1 MNSFLSRFS
10 QKFSQ
15 ISATISAAH
24 QKRMYFD
31 YASITP
37 MDKRVIKHISKISK
51 EYPANPNSL
60 YKEGVLAFKELER
73 SREKVAKHL
82 DVHADEIVFTSGGTE
97 SNNLAIQGVL
107 KVYKMG
113 WAKEVDAGRGTDG
126 AKNSVHNGSNT
137 NSQKPHII
145 SSEIEHPAVRELL
158 LQYQEAGECDVTFIS
173 VGVDGIVDLK
183 EFKKALRPETILVS
197 IMYVNNEIGTIQ
209 PIAEISK
216 IVRHYKKTKL
226 EKVFEENRK
235 PMTYSSIYPLVHT
248 DACQAVLFCPM
259 RAINLGVDMITLD
272 SAKFYGPRGVGALY
286 IKRSVTQA
294 KAITPIQIGGSQE
307 FELRAGTQNV
317 AGISGF
323 AYALDLAVAEKE
335 NESMRLGVL
344 RDFVV
349 EELKKLTANINTEV
363 FEKINEKE
371 TLQKIPKII
380 FNGTYGKDEYGN
392 ALRVPNNI
400 NICILGVDAEYAVLR
415 LDVRG
420 VCVSSVTSCRSKN
433 EDSTSYV
440 VEALHKNVNGET
452 DATFDCGKSSLRI
465 TLGRFTTESEVKK
478 LVKVLIGVLGK

>member
-1 MNSFLSRFS
+1 MNIFNFLSSFPKLGRLSGSS
-10 QKFSQ
+10 QKR
-15 ISATISAAH
+15 I
-24 QKRMYFD
+24 YLD

-37 MDKRVIKHISKISK
+37 IDDRVIEHVSKISK
-51 EYPANPNSL
+51 KYPANPNSL
-60 YKEGVLAFKELER
+60 YKEGVDAFKELER

-107 KVYKMG
+107 KAYKMSQT
-113 WAKEVDAGRGTDG
+113 K
-126 AKNSVHNGSNT
+126 KNSTEGAEVSY
-137 NSQKPHII
+137 QKPHII

-158 LQYQEAGECDVTFIS
+158 IQCQEAGECDVTFVP
-173 VGVDGIVDLK
+173 VGVDGIIDLK
-183 EFKKALRPETILVS
+183 EFKKALRPETILVT

-216 IVRHYKKTKL
+216 IVRHYKKAKL
-226 EKVFEENRK
+226 ELVVEENKK

-248 DACQAVLFCPM
+248 DACQALLFCPM
-259 RAINLGVDMITLD
+259 RIINLGVDLLTLD

-286 IKRSVTQA
+286 IKRSVQQS
-294 KAITPIQIGGSQE
+294 KAIVPIQIGGSQE
-307 FELRAGTQNV
+307 FELRAGTQHV

-323 AYALDLAVAEKE
+323 AYAMDLTISEREKE
-335 NESMRLGVL
+335 SARLSAL

-349 EELKKLTANINTEV
+349 DELNKAFLA
-363 FEKINEKE
+363 
-371 TLQKIPKII
+371 QKISSII

-400 NICILGVDAEYAVLR
+400 NICIPGMDAEYAVLR

-440 VEALHKNVNGET
+440 VEALGKNVDGET
-452 DATFDCGKSSLRI
+452 EATFDCGKSSLRI
-465 TLGRFTTESEVKK
+465 TLGRFTTEREVKK
-478 LVKVLIGVLGK
+478 LVKVLIEVFGK

>member
-1 MNSFLSRFS
+1 MLNFLS
-10 QKFSQ
+10 KFYKNNNQ
-15 ISATISAAH
+15 RVDGVLGLT
-24 QKRMYFD
+24 KDRMYFD

-37 MDKRVIKHISKISK
+37 VDERVIKHISKISK

-60 YKEGVLAFKELER
+60 YKEGVLAFKELEK

-82 DVHADEIVFTSGGTE
+82 DVHADEIIFTSGGTE

-107 KVYKMG
+107 KAYK
-113 WAKEVDAGRGTDG
+113 
-126 AKNSVHNGSNT
+126 KNYSTNGVET
-137 NSQKPHII
+137 NGVGQTANVSSGPTNPNFPKPHII

-158 LQYQEAGECDVTFIS
+158 LQYQEAGECDVTFIP

-183 EFKKALRPETILVS
+183 ELKKALRPETILVT

-209 PIAEISK
+209 PISEISK
-216 IVRHYKKTKL
+216 IVRHYKKAKL
-226 EKVFEENRK
+226 EKVIEENKK

-286 IKRSVTQA
+286 IKRSVMQS
-294 KAITPIQIGGSQE
+294 KAILPVQIGGSQE

-323 AYALDLAVAEKE
+323 AYALDLATAEKE
-335 NESMRLGVL
+335 KESVRLASL

-349 EELKKLTANINTEV
+349 EELKKVSDN
-363 FEKINEKE
+363 KKE
-371 TLQKIPKII
+371 ASEITPKII
-380 FNGTYGKDEYGN
+380 FNGTYGKDSYGN
-392 ALRVPNNI
+392 DLRVPNNI
-400 NICILGVDAEYAVLR
+400 NICILGIDAEYAVLR

-440 VEALHKNVNGET
+440 VEALYKNVNGET
-452 DATFDCGKSSLRI
+452 EATFDCGKSSLRI
-465 TLGRFTTESEVKK
+465 TLGRFTTEREVRK
-478 LVKVLIGVLGK
+478 LVKVLIEVLGK

>member
-1 MNSFLSRFS
+1 MNRYKFTMFNFLS
-10 QKFSQ
+10 KFS
-15 ISATISAAH
+15 
-24 QKRMYFD
+24 KKDRMYFD

-37 MDKRVIKHISKISK
+37 MDNRVIKHVSKISK
-51 EYPANPNSL
+51 KYPANPNSL
-60 YKEGVLAFKELER
+60 YTEGVEAFKELER

-107 KVYKMG
+107 KAYKKNC
-113 WAKEVDAGRGTDG
+113 ALNG
-126 AKNSVHNGSNT
+126 AVTTSVSGNVSGSNSSSQAK
-137 NSQKPHII
+137 SQKPHII

-158 LQYQEAGECDVTFIS
+158 LQYQEAGECDVTFIP

-183 EFKKALRPETILVS
+183 EFRKSLRPETILVT

-216 IVRHYKKTKL
+216 IVRHYKKAKL
-226 EKVFEENRK
+226 ELVVEENKK

-259 RAINLGVDMITLD
+259 RIINLGVDLLTLD

-286 IKRSVTQA
+286 IKRSVQQSKTIA
-294 KAITPIQIGGSQE
+294 PIQVGGSQE
-307 FELRAGTQNV
+307 LEFRAGTQNV

-323 AYALDLAVAEKE
+323 AYAMDLVIAEKE
-335 NESMRLGVL
+335 KESARLGAL

-349 EELKKLTANINTEV
+349 EELNNAVTVGKVSE
-363 FEKINEKE
+363 
-371 TLQKIPKII
+371 II

-400 NICILGVDAEYAVLR
+400 NICVPGMDAEYAVLR

-420 VCVSSVTSCRSKN
+420 ICVSSVTSCRSKN

-440 VEALHKNVNGET
+440 VEALNNGNNNVDDGNGA
-452 DATFDCGKSSLRI
+452 DIGQGCGKSSLRI
-465 TLGRFTTESEVKK
+465 TLGRFTTGREVKK
-478 LVKVLIGVLGK
+478 LVKVLLRVLRK

>member
-1 MNSFLSRFS
+1 
-10 QKFSQ
+10 
-15 ISATISAAH
+15 
-24 QKRMYFD
+24 MYFD

-37 MDKRVIKHISKISK
+37 MDERVIKHISKISK

-60 YKEGVLAFKELER
+60 YKEGVLAFKELEK

-107 KVYKMG
+107 KAYKMG
-113 WAKEVDAGRGTDG
+113 RVEKVGADANGGG
-126 AKNSVHNGSNT
+126 ANP
-137 NSQKPHII
+137 QKPHII

-158 LQYQEAGECDVTFIS
+158 LQYQEAGECDVTFVP

-183 EFKKALRPETILVS
+183 EFKKALRPETILVT

-209 PIAEISK
+209 PISEISK
-216 IVRHYKKTKL
+216 IVRHYKKAKL
-226 EKVFEENRK
+226 EKVIEENKK
-235 PMTYSSIYPLVHT
+235 PMTFSSIYPLVHT

-259 RAINLGVDMITLD
+259 RAINLGVDLITLD

-286 IKRSVTQA
+286 IKRSVTQS
-294 KAITPIQIGGSQE
+294 KAIVSIQIGGSQE

-335 NESMRLGVL
+335 KESTRLGTL

-349 EELKKLTANINTEV
+349 EELKKVTENRKGESASKNEASETA
-363 FEKINEKE
+363 
-371 TLQKIPKII
+371 PKII
-380 FNGTYGKDEYGN
+380 FNGTYGKDSYGN
-392 ALRVPNNI
+392 DLRVPNNI
-400 NICILGVDAEYAVLR
+400 NICILGIDAEYAVLR

-440 VEALHKNVNGET
+440 VEALYKNVNGET
-452 DATFDCGKSSLRI
+452 EATFDCGKSSLRI
-465 TLGRFTTESEVKK
+465 TLGRFTTEREVKK
-478 LVKVLIGVLGK
+478 LVKVLIEVMGK

>member
-1 MNSFLSRFS
+1 MNIFNFLSNFS
-10 QKFSQ
+10 KLGWLSGFR
-15 ISATISAAH
+15 
-24 QKRMYFD
+24 QKRIYLD

-37 MDKRVIKHISKISK
+37 IDDRVIKHVSKISK
-51 EYPANPNSL
+51 KYPANPNSI

-107 KVYKMG
+107 KAYKLS
-113 WAKEVDAGRGTDG
+113 WAKDSAEG
-126 AKNSVHNGSNT
+126 AKDSVHDVT
-137 NSQKPHII
+137 NANPQKPHII

-158 LQYQEAGECDVTFIS
+158 LQYQEAGECDVTFIP

-183 EFKKALRPETILVS
+183 EFKKALRPETILVT

-216 IVRHYKKTKL
+216 IVRHYKKVKL
-226 EKVFEENRK
+226 EKVVEENKK

-248 DACQAVLFCPM
+248 DACQALLFCPM
-259 RAINLGVDMITLD
+259 RIINLGVDLLTLD

-286 IKRSVTQA
+286 IKRSVQQSKT
-294 KAITPIQIGGSQE
+294 IVPIQIGGSQE

-335 NESMRLGVL
+335 NESVRLGAL

-349 EELKKLTANINTEV
+349 DELNKAVLT
-363 FEKINEKE
+363 EKISN
-371 TLQKIPKII
+371 II

-400 NICILGVDAEYAVLR
+400 NICVPGMDAEYAVLR

-440 VEALHKNVNGET
+440 VEALNKNVNGET
-452 DATFDCGKSSLRI
+452 EATFDCGKSSLRI
-465 TLGRFTTESEVKK
+465 TLGRFTTEREVKSVINK
-478 LVKVLIGVLGK
+478 IIDIINN

>member
-1 MNSFLSRFS
+1 MNIFNFLSNFS
-10 QKFSQ
+10 KLGWLSGFR
-15 ISATISAAH
+15 
-24 QKRMYFD
+24 QKRIYLD

-37 MDKRVIKHISKISK
+37 IDDRVIKHVSKISK
-51 EYPANPNSL
+51 KYPANPNSL

-107 KVYKMG
+107 KAYKISR
-113 WAKEVDAGRGTDG
+113 AKDSAEG
-126 AKNSVHNGSNT
+126 AKDSVHDVT
-137 NSQKPHII
+137 NANPQKPHII

-158 LQYQEAGECDVTFIS
+158 LQYQETGECDVTFIP

-183 EFKKALRPETILVS
+183 DFKKALRPETILVT

-226 EKVFEENRK
+226 ELVVEENKK

-248 DACQAVLFCPM
+248 DACQALLFCPM

-286 IKRSVTQA
+286 IKRSVQQSKT
-294 KAITPIQIGGSQE
+294 IVPIQIGGSQE

-323 AYALDLAVAEKE
+323 AYALDLAFAEKE
-335 NESMRLGVL
+335 KESVRLGVL

-349 EELKKLTANINTEV
+349 DGLKNASANKKTDIKTNSG
-363 FEKINEKE
+363 KISN
-371 TLQKIPKII
+371 II

-400 NICILGVDAEYAVLR
+400 NICVPDMDAEYAVLR

-440 VEALHKNVNGET
+440 VEVLGKGNNNVNSADKGQV
-452 DATFDCGKSSLRI
+452 FLQDCGKSSLRI
-465 TLGRFTTESEVKK
+465 TLGRFTTEREVKYLLKILIK
-478 LVKVLIGVLGK
+478 LLGK

>member
-1 MNSFLSRFS
+1 MNRYKFAMFNFLSKLS
-10 QKFSQ
+10 K
-15 ISATISAAH
+15 
-24 QKRMYFD
+24 KDRMYFD

-37 MDKRVIKHISKISK
+37 IDNRVIKHVSKISK
-51 EYPANPNSL
+51 KYPANPNSL
-60 YKEGVLAFKELER
+60 YTEGVEAFKELER

-107 KVYKMG
+107 KAYKMT
-113 WAKEVDAGRGTDG
+113 K
-126 AKNSVHNGSNT
+126 
-137 NSQKPHII
+137 SQKPHII

-158 LQYQEAGECDVTFIS
+158 LQYQEAGECDVTFIP

-183 EFKKALRPETILVS
+183 EFKKALRPETILVT

-216 IVRHYKKTKL
+216 IVRHYKKAKL
-226 EKVFEENRK
+226 ELVVEENKK

-259 RAINLGVDMITLD
+259 RIINLGVDLLTLD

-286 IKRSVTQA
+286 IKRSVQQSKTIA
-294 KAITPIQIGGSQE
+294 PIQIGGSQE

-323 AYALDLAVAEKE
+323 AYAMDLAIAEKE
-335 NESMRLGVL
+335 KESARLGAL

-349 EELKKLTANINTEV
+349 EELNNAVTVGKVSE
-363 FEKINEKE
+363 
-371 TLQKIPKII
+371 II

-400 NICILGVDAEYAVLR
+400 NICVPGMDAEYAVLR

-420 VCVSSVTSCRSKN
+420 ICVSSVTSCRSKN

-440 VEALHKNVNGET
+440 VEALNNGNNNVDDGNGA
-452 DATFDCGKSSLRI
+452 DIGQGCGKSSLRI
-465 TLGRFTTESEVKK
+465 TLGRFTTGREVKK
-478 LVKVLIGVLGK
+478 LVKVLLRVLRK

>member
-15 ISATISAAH
+15 ISGIG
-24 QKRMYFD
+24 QNRMYFD

-37 MDKRVIKHISKISK
+37 MDERVIKHISKISK

-60 YKEGVLAFKELER
+60 YKEGVLAFKELEK

-107 KVYKMG
+107 KAYKLNK
-113 WAKEVDAGRGTDG
+113 AHLT
-126 AKNSVHNGSNT
+126 
-137 NSQKPHII
+137 QKPHII

-158 LQYQEAGECDVTFIS
+158 LQYQEAGECDVTFIP

-183 EFKKALRPETILVS
+183 EFKKALRPETILVT

-209 PIAEISK
+209 PISEISK
-216 IVRHYKKTKL
+216 IVRHYKKAKL
-226 EKVFEENRK
+226 EKVIEENKK

-286 IKRSVTQA
+286 IKRSVTQS
-294 KAITPIQIGGSQE
+294 KAIVPIQIGGSQE

-335 NESMRLGVL
+335 KESTRLGTL

-349 EELKKLTANINTEV
+349 EELKKVTENR
-363 FEKINEKE
+363 NEASE
-371 TLQKIPKII
+371 TVPKII
-380 FNGTYGKDEYGN
+380 FNGTYGKDSYGN
-392 ALRVPNNI
+392 DLRVPNNI
-400 NICILGVDAEYAVLR
+400 NICILGIDAEYAVLR

-440 VEALHKNVNGET
+440 VEALYKNVNGET
-452 DATFDCGKSSLRI
+452 EATFDCGKSSLRI
-465 TLGRFTTESEVKK
+465 TLGRFTTEGEVRK
-478 LVKVLIGVLGK
+478 LVKVLVEVLGK

>member
-1 MNSFLSRFS
+1 MLNFLS
-10 QKFSQ
+10 KFYKNNNQ
-15 ISATISAAH
+15 RVDVVLGLT
-24 QKRMYFD
+24 KDRMYFD

-37 MDKRVIKHISKISK
+37 VDERVIKHISKISK

-60 YKEGVLAFKELER
+60 YKEGFLAFKELEK
-73 SREKVAKHL
+73 SRETVAKHL
-82 DVHADEIVFTSGGTE
+82 DVHADEIIFTSGGTE

-107 KVYKMG
+107 KAYK
-113 WAKEVDAGRGTDG
+113 
-126 AKNSVHNGSNT
+126 SNP
-137 NSQKPHII
+137 NFPKPHII

-158 LQYQEAGECDVTFIS
+158 LQYQEAGECDVTFIP

-183 EFKKALRPETILVS
+183 EFKKALRPETILVT

-209 PIAEISK
+209 PISEISK
-216 IVRHYKKTKL
+216 IVRHYKKAKL
-226 EKVFEENRK
+226 EKVIEENKK

-286 IKRSVTQA
+286 IKRSVTQS
-294 KAITPIQIGGSQE
+294 KAILPVQIGGSQE

-323 AYALDLAVAEKE
+323 AYALDLATAEKE
-335 NESMRLGVL
+335 KESMRLALL

-349 EELKKLTANINTEV
+349 EELKKVSDN
-363 FEKINEKE
+363 KKE
-371 TLQKIPKII
+371 ASEITPKII
-380 FNGTYGKDEYGN
+380 FNGTYGKDSYGN
-392 ALRVPNNI
+392 DLRVPNNI
-400 NICILGVDAEYAVLR
+400 NICILGIDAEYAVLR

-440 VEALHKNVNGET
+440 VEALYKNVNGET
-452 DATFDCGKSSLRI
+452 EATFDCGKSSLRI
-465 TLGRFTTESEVKK
+465 TLGRFTTESEVRK
-478 LVKVLIGVLGK
+478 LVKVLIEVLGK

>member
-1 MNSFLSRFS
+1 MLNFLSSFSKLGQLGRFN
-10 QKFSQ
+10 
-15 ISATISAAH
+15 

-37 MDKRVIKHISKISK
+37 VDERVIKHISKISK

-60 YKEGVLAFKELER
+60 YKEGVLAFKELEK

-107 KVYKMG
+107 KAYKVNQNRNLSTQNG
-113 WAKEVDAGRGTDG
+113 VADTT
-126 AKNSVHNGSNT
+126 NGSNT
-137 NSQKPHII
+137 NPQKPHII

-158 LQYQEAGECDVTFIS
+158 LRYQEAGECDITFIP

-183 EFKKALRPETILVS
+183 EFKKALRSETILVT

-209 PIAEISK
+209 PISEISK
-216 IVRHYKKTKL
+216 IVRHYKKAKL
-226 EKVFEENRK
+226 EQVIEENKK

-259 RAINLGVDMITLD
+259 RAINLGVDMITID

-286 IKRSVTQA
+286 IKRSVTQS
-294 KAITPIQIGGSQE
+294 KAIVSIQIGGSQE

-335 NESMRLGVL
+335 KESVRLGAL
-344 RDFVV
+344 RDFVID
-349 EELKKLTANINTEV
+349 ELKKTNA
-363 FEKINEKE
+363 
-371 TLQKIPKII
+371 KII
-380 FNGTYGKDEYGN
+380 FNGTYGKDSYGN
-392 ALRVPNNI
+392 DLRVPNNI
-400 NICILGVDAEYAVLR
+400 NICILGIDAEYAVLR

-452 DATFDCGKSSLRI
+452 EATFDCGKSSLRI
-465 TLGRFTTESEVKK
+465 TLGRFTTEREVKQ
-478 LVKVLIGVLGK
+478 LVKVLTEVLGK

>member
-10 QKFSQ
+10 Q
-15 ISATISAAH
+15 ISGIS

-37 MDKRVIKHISKISK
+37 VDERVIKHISKISK
-51 EYPANPNSL
+51 EYPSNPNSL
-60 YKEGVLAFKELER
+60 YKEGVLAFKELEK

-107 KVYKMG
+107 KAYKMG
-113 WAKEVDAGRGTDG
+113 RVEKVGADANGGG
-126 AKNSVHNGSNT
+126 ANP
-137 NSQKPHII
+137 QKPHII

-158 LQYQEAGECDVTFIS
+158 LQYQEAGECDVTFIP

-183 EFKKALRPETILVS
+183 EFKKALRPETILVT

-209 PIAEISK
+209 PISEISK
-216 IVRHYKKTKL
+216 IVRHYKKAKL
-226 EKVFEENRK
+226 EKVIEENKK

-272 SAKFYGPRGVGALY
+272 GAKFYGPRGVGALY
-286 IKRSVTQA
+286 IKRSVTQS
-294 KAITPIQIGGSQE
+294 KAIVPIQIGGSQE

-323 AYALDLAVAEKE
+323 AYALDLAVTEKE
-335 NESMRLGVL
+335 KESTRLGTL

-349 EELKKLTANINTEV
+349 EELKKTNA
-363 FEKINEKE
+363 KIV
-371 TLQKIPKII
+371 
-380 FNGTYGKDEYGN
+380 FNGTYGKDSYGN
-392 ALRVPNNI
+392 DLRVPNNI
-400 NICILGVDAEYAVLR
+400 NICILGIDAEYAVLR

-420 VCVSSVTSCRSKN
+420 VSASSVTSCRSKN

-452 DATFDCGKSSLRI
+452 EATFDCGKSSLRI
-465 TLGRFTTESEVKK
+465 TLGRLTTEREVKK
-478 LVKVLIGVLGK
+478 LVKVLIGVLDRNS

>member
-1 MNSFLSRFS
+1 
-10 QKFSQ
+10 
-15 ISATISAAH
+15 
-24 QKRMYFD
+24 MYFD

-37 MDKRVIKHISKISK
+37 IDNRVIKHVSKISK
-51 EYPANPNSL
+51 KYPANPNSL
-60 YKEGVLAFKELER
+60 YTEGVEAFKELER

-107 KVYKMG
+107 KAYKMT
-113 WAKEVDAGRGTDG
+113 K
-126 AKNSVHNGSNT
+126 
-137 NSQKPHII
+137 SQKPHII

-158 LQYQEAGECDVTFIS
+158 LQYQEAGECDVTFIP

-183 EFKKALRPETILVS
+183 EFKKALRPETILVT

-216 IVRHYKKTKL
+216 IVRHYKKAKL
-226 EKVFEENRK
+226 ELVVEENKK

-259 RAINLGVDMITLD
+259 RIINLGVDLLTLD

-286 IKRSVTQA
+286 IKRSVQQSKTIA
-294 KAITPIQIGGSQE
+294 PIQIGGSQE

-323 AYALDLAVAEKE
+323 AYAMDLAIAEKE
-335 NESMRLGVL
+335 KESARLGAL

-349 EELKKLTANINTEV
+349 EELNNAVTVGKVSE
-363 FEKINEKE
+363 
-371 TLQKIPKII
+371 II

-400 NICILGVDAEYAVLR
+400 NICVPGMDAEYAVLR

-420 VCVSSVTSCRSKN
+420 ICVSSVTSCRSKN

-440 VEALHKNVNGET
+440 VEALNNGNNNVDDGNGA
-452 DATFDCGKSSLRI
+452 DIGQGCGKSSLRI
-465 TLGRFTTESEVKK
+465 TLGRFTTGREVKK
-478 LVKVLIGVLGK
+478 LVKVLLRVLRK

>member
-1 MNSFLSRFS
+1 MNSFLSRFN

-15 ISATISAAH
+15 ISGIH

-37 MDKRVIKHISKISK
+37 VDERVIKYISKISK

-60 YKEGVLAFKELER
+60 YKEGVLAFKELEK

-107 KVYKMG
+107 KAYKLT
-113 WAKEVDAGRGTDG
+113 KVDST
-126 AKNSVHNGSNT
+126 
-137 NSQKPHII
+137 QKPHII

-158 LQYQEAGECDVTFIS
+158 LQYQEAGECDVTFIP

-209 PIAEISK
+209 PISEISK
-216 IVRHYKKTKL
+216 IVRHYKKAKL
-226 EKVFEENRK
+226 EKVIEENKK

-286 IKRSVTQA
+286 VKRSVTQS
-294 KAITPIQIGGSQE
+294 KAIVPIQIGGSQE

-335 NESMRLGVL
+335 KESTRLGTL

-349 EELKKLTANINTEV
+349 EELKKTNA
-363 FEKINEKE
+363 KIV
-371 TLQKIPKII
+371 
-380 FNGTYGKDEYGN
+380 FNGTYGKDSYGN
-392 ALRVPNNI
+392 DLRVPNNI
-400 NICILGVDAEYAVLR
+400 NICILGIDAEYAVLR

-420 VCVSSVTSCRSKN
+420 VSASSVTSCRSKN

-452 DATFDCGKSSLRI
+452 EATFDCGKSSLRI
-465 TLGRFTTESEVKK
+465 TLGRLTTEREVKK
-478 LVKVLIGVLGK
+478 LVKVLIGVLDRNS

>member
-37 MDKRVIKHISKISK
+37 MDERVIKHISKISK

-82 DVHADEIVFTSGGTE
+82 DVHADEIIFTSGGTE

-107 KVYKMG
+107 KAYKMG
-113 WAKEVDAGRGTDG
+113 RAEGKANQNQSTQNG
-126 AKNSVHNGSNT
+126 AVNTANGSNT
-137 NSQKPHII
+137 NPQKPHII
-145 SSEIEHPAVRELL
+145 STEIEHPAVRELL
-158 LQYQEAGECDVTFIS
+158 LQYQEVGECDVTFIP

-183 EFKKALRPETILVS
+183 EFKKALRPETILVT

-226 EKVFEENRK
+226 EQVIEENKK

-286 IKRSVTQA
+286 IKRSVIQA
-294 KAITPIQIGGSQE
+294 KAIASIQIGGSQE
-307 FELRAGTQNV
+307 FELRAGTQHV

-323 AYALDLAVAEKE
+323 AYALDLAGAEKE
-335 NESMRLGVL
+335 NESARLGVL

-349 EELKKLTANINTEV
+349 EELKKTNA
-363 FEKINEKE
+363 
-371 TLQKIPKII
+371 KII

-440 VEALHKNVNGET
+440 VEALHKNVEGET

>member
-10 QKFSQ
+10 Q
-15 ISATISAAH
+15 ISGIS
-24 QKRMYFD
+24 QKRIYLD

-37 MDKRVIKHISKISK
+37 IDDRVIKHISKISK

-107 KVYKMG
+107 KAYKMSQVTKRAG
-113 WAKEVDAGRGTDG
+113 EDVSEVAGAGGTDD
-126 AKNSVHNGSNT
+126 AKVNP
-137 NSQKPHII
+137 QKPHII

-158 LQYQEAGECDVTFIS
+158 LQYQESGECEVTFIP

-183 EFKKALRPETILVS
+183 EFKKALRPETILVT

-226 EKVFEENRK
+226 EKVIEENKK

-286 IKRSVTQA
+286 IKRSITQS
-294 KAITPIQIGGSQE
+294 KAIVPIQIGGSQE

-323 AYALDLAVAEKE
+323 AYAMDLAISEKE
-335 NESMRLGVL
+335 KESARLSAL

-349 EELKKLTANINTEV
+349 EELNKAVLD
-363 FEKINEKE
+363 EKISN
-371 TLQKIPKII
+371 II
-380 FNGTYGKDEYGN
+380 FNGSYGKDEYGN
-392 ALRVPNNI
+392 ALRVPNI
-400 NICILGVDAEYAVLR
+400 IHICVPDMDAEYTVLR
-415 LDVRG
+415 LDVVPSNDAG
-420 VCVSSVTSCRSKN
+420 ATAEPESSC
-433 EDSTSYV
+433 
-440 VEALHKNVNGET
+440 
-452 DATFDCGKSSLRI
+452 
-465 TLGRFTTESEVKK
+465 
-478 LVKVLIGVLGK
+478 

>member
-10 QKFSQ
+10 Q
-15 ISATISAAH
+15 ISKIK
-24 QKRMYFD
+24 QKRIYLD

-37 MDKRVIKHISKISK
+37 IDDRVIKHISKISK

-107 KVYKMG
+107 KAYKMSQVTKRAG
-113 WAKEVDAGRGTDG
+113 EDVSEVAGAGGTDD
-126 AKNSVHNGSNT
+126 AKVNP
-137 NSQKPHII
+137 QKPHII

-158 LQYQEAGECDVTFIS
+158 LQYQESGECEVTFIP

-183 EFKKALRPETILVS
+183 EFKKALRPETILVT

-226 EKVFEENRK
+226 EKVIEENKK

-286 IKRSVTQA
+286 IKRSITQS
-294 KAITPIQIGGSQE
+294 KAIVPIQIGGSQE

-323 AYALDLAVAEKE
+323 AYAMDLAISEKE
-335 NESMRLGVL
+335 KESARLSAL

-349 EELKKLTANINTEV
+349 EELNKAVLD
-363 FEKINEKE
+363 EKISN
-371 TLQKIPKII
+371 II

-400 NICILGVDAEYAVLR
+400 NICVPDMDAEYTVLR

-440 VEALHKNVNGET
+440 VEALNKNVNGET
-452 DATFDCGKSSLRI
+452 EATFDCGKSSLRI
-465 TLGRFTTESEVKK
+465 TFGRFTTDREVKK
-478 LVKVLIGVLGK
+478 LVKVLIDVLRK

>member
-15 ISATISAAH
+15 ISGIS

-37 MDKRVIKHISKISK
+37 MDERVIKHISKISK

-60 YKEGVLAFKELER
+60 YKEGVLAFKELEK

-107 KVYKMG
+107 KAYKMG
-113 WAKEVDAGRGTDG
+113 RVEKVGADANGGG
-126 AKNSVHNGSNT
+126 ANP
-137 NSQKPHII
+137 QKPHII

-158 LQYQEAGECDVTFIS
+158 LQYQEAGECDVTFVP

-183 EFKKALRPETILVS
+183 EFKKALRPETILVT

-209 PIAEISK
+209 PISEISK
-216 IVRHYKKTKL
+216 IVRHYKKAKL
-226 EKVFEENRK
+226 EKVIEENKK
-235 PMTYSSIYPLVHT
+235 PMTFSSIYPLVHT

-259 RAINLGVDMITLD
+259 RAINLGVDLITLD

-286 IKRSVTQA
+286 IKRSVTQS
-294 KAITPIQIGGSQE
+294 KAIVSIQIGGSQE

-335 NESMRLGVL
+335 KESTRLGTL

-349 EELKKLTANINTEV
+349 EELKKVTENRKGESASKNEASETA
-363 FEKINEKE
+363 
-371 TLQKIPKII
+371 PKII
-380 FNGTYGKDEYGN
+380 FNGTYGKDSYGN
-392 ALRVPNNI
+392 DLRVPNNI
-400 NICILGVDAEYAVLR
+400 NICILGIDAEYAVLR

-440 VEALHKNVNGET
+440 VEALYKNVNGET
-452 DATFDCGKSSLRI
+452 EATFDCGKSSLRI
-465 TLGRFTTESEVKK
+465 TLGRFTTEREVKK
-478 LVKVLIGVLGK
+478 LVKVLIEVMGK

>member
-10 QKFSQ
+10 Q
-15 ISATISAAH
+15 IGATISGTH

-37 MDKRVIKHISKISK
+37 VDERVIKHISKNSK

-60 YKEGVLAFKELER
+60 YKEGVLAFKELEK

-107 KVYKMG
+107 KAYKVG
-113 WAKEVDAGRGTDG
+113 RVEKVGADANRG
-126 AKNSVHNGSNT
+126 ANP
-137 NSQKPHII
+137 QKPHII

-158 LQYQEAGECDVTFIS
+158 LQYQEAGECDVTFIP

-183 EFKKALRPETILVS
+183 EFKKALRPETILVT

-209 PIAEISK
+209 PISEISK
-216 IVRHYKKTKL
+216 IVRHYKKAKL
-226 EKVFEENRK
+226 EKVIQENKK

-286 IKRSVTQA
+286 IKRSVTQS
-294 KAITPIQIGGSQE
+294 KAIVPIQIGGSQE

-335 NESMRLGVL
+335 KESTRLGTL

-349 EELKKLTANINTEV
+349 EELKKTNA
-363 FEKINEKE
+363 
-371 TLQKIPKII
+371 KII
-380 FNGTYGKDEYGN
+380 FNGTYGKDSYGN
-392 ALRVPNNI
+392 DLRVPNNI
-400 NICILGVDAEYAVLR
+400 NICILGIDAEYAVLR

-440 VEALHKNVNGET
+440 VEALHKNVNGEA

-465 TLGRFTTESEVKK
+465 TLGRFTTEREVKN
-478 LVKVLIGVLGK
+478 LVKVLVEVMGK

>member
-1 MNSFLSRFS
+1 
-10 QKFSQ
+10 
-15 ISATISAAH
+15 
-24 QKRMYFD
+24 
-31 YASITP
+31 
-37 MDKRVIKHISKISK
+37 
-51 EYPANPNSL
+51 
-60 YKEGVLAFKELER
+60 
-73 SREKVAKHL
+73 VAKHL

-107 KVYKMG
+107 KAYKMNQ
-113 WAKEVDAGRGTDG
+113 AEDVGTKGGTEG
-126 AKNSVHNGSNT
+126 AKINSK
-137 NSQKPHII
+137 KPHII

-158 LQYQEAGECDVTFIS
+158 LQYQETGDCDVTFIS
-173 VGVDGIVDLK
+173 VGVDGIIDLK
-183 EFKKALRPETILVS
+183 EFKKALRPETILVT

-209 PIAEISK
+209 PISEISK
-216 IVRHYKKTKL
+216 IVRHYKKAKL
-226 EKVFEENRK
+226 EKVIEENKK

-272 SAKFYGPRGVGALY
+272 SAKCYGPRGVGALY
-286 IKRSVTQA
+286 IKRSMTQS
-294 KAITPIQIGGSQE
+294 KAIVPVQIGGSQE

-323 AYALDLAVAEKE
+323 AYAMDLAISEKE
-335 NESMRLGVL
+335 KESARLGVL

-349 EELKKLTANINTEV
+349 EELNKAVLA
-363 FEKINEKE
+363 EKISN
-371 TLQKIPKII
+371 II

-392 ALRVPNNI
+392 DLRVPNNI
-400 NICILGVDAEYAVLR
+400 NICILGIDAEYAVLR

-452 DATFDCGKSSLRI
+452 EATFDCGKSSLRI
-465 TLGRFTTESEVKK
+465 TLGRLTTEREVKK
-478 LVKVLIGVLGK
+478 LMKVLIGVLRK

>member
-1 MNSFLSRFS
+1 
-10 QKFSQ
+10 
-15 ISATISAAH
+15 
-24 QKRMYFD
+24 MYFD

-37 MDKRVIKHISKISK
+37 IDNRVIKHVSKISK
-51 EYPANPNSL
+51 KYPANPNSL
-60 YKEGVLAFKELER
+60 YTEGVEAFKELER

-107 KVYKMG
+107 KAYKMT
-113 WAKEVDAGRGTDG
+113 K
-126 AKNSVHNGSNT
+126 
-137 NSQKPHII
+137 SQKPHII

-158 LQYQEAGECDVTFIS
+158 LQYQEAGECDVTFIP

-183 EFKKALRPETILVS
+183 EFKKALRPETILVT

-216 IVRHYKKTKL
+216 IVRHYKKAKL
-226 EKVFEENRK
+226 ELVVEENKK

-259 RAINLGVDMITLD
+259 RIINLGVDLLTLD

-286 IKRSVTQA
+286 IKRSVQQSKTIA
-294 KAITPIQIGGSQE
+294 PIQIGGSQE

-323 AYALDLAVAEKE
+323 AYAMDLAIAEKE
-335 NESMRLGVL
+335 KESARLGAL

-349 EELKKLTANINTEV
+349 EELKKVVASGKVGIDG
-363 FEKINEKE
+363 
-371 TLQKIPKII
+371 KIPKII

-392 ALRVPNNI
+392 SLRVPNNI
-400 NICILGVDAEYAVLR
+400 NICIPGMDAEYAVLR

-440 VEALHKNVNGET
+440 VEALNNGNNNVDDGNGVDT
-452 DATFDCGKSSLRI
+452 GQNCGRSSLRI
-465 TLGRFTTESEVKK
+465 TLGRFTTEREVKK
-478 LVKVLIGVLGK
+478 LVKVLLEMLRK

>member
-10 QKFSQ
+10 TKISQ
-15 ISATISAAH
+15 ISATISRAQ

-37 MDKRVIKHISKISK
+37 VDERVIKHISKISK

-60 YKEGVLAFKELER
+60 FKEGVLAFKELER

-107 KVYKMG
+107 KAYKIG
-113 WAKEVDAGRGTDG
+113 RVEKVGADANGG
-126 AKNSVHNGSNT
+126 ANL
-137 NSQKPHII
+137 QKPHII

-158 LQYQEAGECDVTFIS
+158 LQYQEAGECDVSFIP
-173 VGVDGIVDLK
+173 VGTDGIVDLK

-209 PIAEISK
+209 PISEISK
-216 IVRHYKKTKL
+216 IVRHYKKAKL
-226 EKVFEENRK
+226 EKVIEENKK
-235 PMTYSSIYPLVHT
+235 PMTYSSMYPLVHT

-286 IKRSVTQA
+286 IKRSVTQS
-294 KAITPIQIGGSQE
+294 KAIASIQIGGSQE

-323 AYALDLAVAEKE
+323 AYALDLAMAEKE
-335 NESMRLGVL
+335 KESTRLRAL
-344 RDFVV
+344 RDFAVDK
-349 EELKKLTANINTEV
+349 LKKTNA
-363 FEKINEKE
+363 
-371 TLQKIPKII
+371 KII
-380 FNGTYGKDEYGN
+380 FNGTYGKDSYGN
-392 ALRVPNNI
+392 DLRVPNNI
-400 NICILGVDAEYAVLR
+400 NICILGIDAEYAVLR

-465 TLGRFTTESEVKK
+465 TFGRFTTEREVKK
-478 LVKVLIGVLGK
+478 LVKVLVEVLEK